1 MRATTPKAETP
12 LSLYKRS
19 LAPWLTLA
27 HEGQQKVVAALE
39 LLVLQGREV
48 PLDGRAVVAENSAS
62 QGKRARGYQPQA
74 RHSKP
79 GDIIALE
86 SPQEISAF
94 VAYRRTF
101 DLIIGD
107 VKTGPSEG
115 EHAYEAMTE
124 AIMFAD
130 KLDHKMSADKVHQ
143 FLLNRIRRHPVM
155 TVIAAYVSILVVC
168 IALSGG
174 IFFAVPSG
182 GTAAYG
188 GVYLVNKYT
197 GEVSF
202 CAPAG
207 CR

>member
-39 LLVLQGREV
+39 LLVVQGREV
-48 PLDGRAVVAENSAS
+48 PLDGRAVIAENFAS
-62 QGKRARGYQPQA
+62 QEWARGYQPQA

-79 GDIIALE
+79 GDIIRLE

-101 DLIIGD
+101 ELIIGD

-115 EHAYEAMTE
+115 ERAYEAMTE

-130 KLDHKMSADKVHQ
+130 KLDHQMAADKVRQ
-143 FLLNRIRRHPVM
+143 FILNRMRRHPVM

-188 GVYLVNKYT
+188 GVYLINKYT

-202 CAPAG
+202 CAAAG